1 MLPEKGSG
9 NEADSGEE
17 FPDGQSGRCCL
28 QPRKVFC
35 GELFSAR
42 TDRNI
47 IPEAAEEEL
56 DFREEK
62 PISLEKR
69 TSRTR
74 SRASGE

>member
-1 MLPEKGSG
+1 MKQILEKSFQTDRAGDAVCNLG
-9 NEADSGEE
+9 K
-17 FPDGQSGRCCL
+17 F
-28 QPRKVFC
+28 FC
-35 GELFSAR
+35 GELFPAR

-62 PISLEKR
+62 PISFEKR